1 MSELKAP
8 VKILQAIAEPIRLKI
23 VTLLAVNK
31 EGLHVNKIAEECGIP
46 FVNVS
51 HHLKVLEVA
60 DVIVKQKD
68 ARSVIST
75 LNPEYWNPSNK
86 GDTCGYLAF
95 GGFKLALPAAN
106 SGETAPAK
114 ASKPPK
120 KGKPSPPPKAE
131 DEDEDDD
138 EDDDEE

>member
-1 MSELKAP
+1 LEFGAQR
-8 VKILQAIAEPIRLKI
+8 VAA
-23 VTLLAVNK
+23 VGDLLAELDDLRV
-31 EGLHVNKIAEECGIP
+31 
-46 FVNVS
+46 
-51 HHLKVLEVA
+51 VLEVA

-95 GGFKLALPAAN
+95 SGFKLALPAAN

-131 DEDEDDD
+131 DEDEDEDDDDD
-138 EDDDEE
+138 EDFEFDDEDE